1 MYHDISTDL
10 ALIPTGHRP
19 YVLHPA
25 LFEHQAEIISN
36 SGLEAL
42 TISELCS
49 KRRMSRTLS
58 ITFDDGHVSN
68 YKYALPILG
77 AFDLRATFFVT
88 AGRIGV
94 GDTMTWGEIRE
105 LHRQG
110 MEIGSHTLTHRPP
123 STLSDDEL
131 FFELSE
137 SRRILEEGLGAAVT
151 SISSPT
157 GFFNPRMSR
166 IAKEVGYR
174 GLCIGRVGLFSDTEE
189 LFSLNRVAVKN
200 SLSDKQFERLVQ
212 FDPLELRLMRTKQWL
227 REVARKSLGVEPY
240 LRLRRTLLGASH

>member
-1 MYHDISTDL
+1 
-10 ALIPTGHRP
+10 
-19 YVLHPA
+19 
-25 LFEHQAEIISN
+25 
-36 SGLEAL
+36 
-42 TISELCS
+42 
-49 KRRMSRTLS
+49 
-58 ITFDDGHVSN
+58 
-68 YKYALPILG
+68 
-77 AFDLRATFFVT
+77 
-88 AGRIGV
+88 
-94 GDTMTWGEIRE
+94 
-105 LHRQG
+105 
-110 MEIGSHTLTHRPP
+110 
-123 STLSDDEL
+123 LSDDEL